1 MLHFKFVAVS
11 LYFLEFVNL
20 FSIIKFI
27 ANSVVDRI
35 RGVNQRLKSTS
46 TETIGNAVEQVFHHS
61 QGLSGREDTTLTKL
75 DRVETEIVGLE
86 ILIER
91 SVKHLELRKN
101 IKVYLEPTEASD
113 ITRLEG
119 DGIDDSMKEHS
130 SKVTWADV
138 TVYGDRSELYPGV
151 NFYTTQEVGKLT
163 GMSQRTILAWINKGK
178 LLGFQRQGVQGYRLP
193 SIQFKDGKPLQ
204 GLEEVISTIGDPYAT
219 WHFLRVPQYLD
230 VKAVLPIDVPIS
242 GDDQLIRAVIL
253 VAGGY
258 GSDFS

>member
-11 LYFLEFVNL
+11 LSLLEFVKL
-20 FSIIKFI
+20 FGIITFIENSI
-27 ANSVVDRI
+27 VDRI
-35 RGVNQRLKSTS
+35 RAMNQRQKSTS
-46 TETIGNAVEQVFHHS
+46 TETLSNAVEKVLRHS
-61 QGLSGREDTTLTKL
+61 QGLSGREDKTLTKL

-91 SVKHLELRKN
+91 SVKHLELLKN
-101 IKVYLEPTEASD
+101 IKAYLDPTEVSD

-119 DGIDDSMKEHS
+119 GGIDDSVKEHS

-138 TVYGDRSELYPGV
+138 TVYGDWNELYPGV
-151 NFYTTQEVGKLT
+151 DFYTTQEVGKLT
-163 GMSQRTILAWINKGK
+163 GMSPRTILAWINKGK
-178 LLGFQRQGVQGYRLP
+178 LLGFQRQSVQGYRLP

-230 VKAVLPIDVPIS
+230 GKAVLPIDVLIS
-242 GDDQLIRAVIL
+242 RNDQLIRALIS